1 MDTPDMARLKNHLRG
16 RSGDRETLRL
26 TGLRL
31 RDRLRR
37 RRAGVL
43 LRRLRGGLP
52 LPLLRRGGVGD
63 LHVVY
68 RQSETLKCCGWA
80 CCTAGVPK

>member
-1 MDTPDMARLKNHLRG
+1 MNTQDKARMKPHLRG
-16 RSGDRETLRL
+16 RSGDREIRRL

-37 RRAGVL
+37 RRGGVL

-52 LPLLRRGGVGD
+52 RPLLRRGGVGD
-63 LHVVY
+63 LH
-68 RQSETLKCCGWA
+68 CCSQA
-80 CCTAGVPK
+80 T